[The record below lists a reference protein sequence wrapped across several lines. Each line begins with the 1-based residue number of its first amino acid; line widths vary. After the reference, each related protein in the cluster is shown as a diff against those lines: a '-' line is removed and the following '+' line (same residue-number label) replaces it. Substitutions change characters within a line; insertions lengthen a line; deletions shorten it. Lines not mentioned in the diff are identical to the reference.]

1 MNVDKLFNL
10 AGAIVGVAAITTI
23 VAHPQSAQVIR
34 SVGDSFSATLR
45 AAMGK

>member
-1 MNVDKLFNL
+1 MNLDRVFNV

-23 VAHPQSAQVIR
+23 VSHPASAQVIR
-34 SVGDSFSATLR
+34 SVGDMFSGALR